1 MGRKLKP
8 ILKKRFLLTLAL
20 CLFIPQVYVV
30 MDCLAKGPCTYD
42 YKFNFTFMILWKLL
56 PSLAGDLFVVLA
68 FLFLIVISL
77 VVAFFI
83 STLIIKEK
91 KKF

>member
-8 ILKKRFLLTLAL
+8 VFKKRLILTLVL
-20 CLFIPQVYVV
+20 FLFIPQVYVV
-30 MDCLAKGPCTYD
+30 MDCLTRGPCTYG

-56 PSLAGDLFVVLA
+56 PSLFSSFFVALA
-68 FLFLIVISL
+68 FLFLILISV

-83 STLIIKEK
+83 SILVFKEK
-91 KKF
+91 KV